1 MSPLSRILTMACRK
15 IFNNNSV
22 YTLFVQ
28 NKIILYLKRKRIKQ
42 QPSRSLDLRG
52 TPTHACLCGSLLF
65 SVKCM
70 FEDSEISLYFTD
82 AECVLCG
89 ALVTVPTP
97 VDEDYAQI

>member
-1 MSPLSRILTMACRK
+1 MSPLCRILTMACRK

-82 AECVLCG
+82 AECALCG

-97 VDEDYAQI
+97 VDENYAEI

>member
-1 MSPLSRILTMACRK
+1 MACRK
-15 IFNNNSV
+15 NFNNNSV

-52 TPTHACLCGSLLF
+52 TPTHACICGSLLF

-70 FEDSEISLYFTD
+70 FEDGEISLWFTD
-82 AECVLCG
+82 AECALCG

>member
-1 MSPLSRILTMACRK
+1 MSPLCRILTMACRK

-28 NKIILYLKRKRIKQ
+28 NKIILYLKRKRIKK

>member
-1 MSPLSRILTMACRK
+1 MSPLCRILTMACRK

>member
-1 MSPLSRILTMACRK
+1 MSPLCRILTMACRK

-28 NKIILYLKRKRIKQ
+28 NKIILYLKRKRVKQ
-42 QPSRSLDLRG
+42 QISRSLDLRG

>member
-1 MSPLSRILTMACRK
+1 MACRK
-15 IFNNNSV
+15 IFKNNSV

-28 NKIILYLKRKRIKQ
+28 NKIILYLKRKRAKKQ
-42 QPSRSLDLRG
+42 EPTRSLDLRG

-70 FEDSEISLYFTD
+70 FEDGEISLWFTD
-82 AECVLCG
+82 AECALCG

-97 VDEDYAQI
+97 VDENYAEI